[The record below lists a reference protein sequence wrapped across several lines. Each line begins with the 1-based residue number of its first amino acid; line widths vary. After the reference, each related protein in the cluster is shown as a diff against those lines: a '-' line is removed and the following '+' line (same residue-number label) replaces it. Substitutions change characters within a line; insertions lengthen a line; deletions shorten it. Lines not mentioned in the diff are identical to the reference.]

1 MISFLLCLAILIVGY
16 FVYGKIVDNTFGP
29 DDRETPAV
37 RINDGV
43 DYVVMPQWK
52 LFLVQL
58 LNIAGLGPIFGAM
71 QGALWGPVVFLWITF
86 GTIFAGGVHDYFSGM
101 MSERNDGASIAEITG
116 KYLGPVM
123 QNVMRVFSVV
133 LLIMVGTVFAVGPA
147 GLIVELCSQSG
158 ASGVLTSLLFWLII
172 ILVYYF
178 IATFISIDAVIGKI
192 YPIFG
197 ICLIIMAIGVIFGI
211 FTNPAYTIPE
221 IWDHFGSMHPSGTP
235 IWSFMFITVA
245 CGAISG
251 FHSTQSPLMAR
262 CMKSE
267 KQGHFVFYG
276 AMVCEGVIALIWA
289 AAGCSLYEV
298 TGGLNTGLAEALA
311 MGQSKA
317 IYDVCS
323 KTMGGVGI
331 ALAMIG
337 VVVCPITSG
346 DTAFRS
352 ARLTLAD
359 WFKIDQDSYANR
371 LKLCIP
377 VLGVGAFLGIGNAL
391 GFINYT
397 VIWRYFSWT
406 NQTLAMIVLWAASM
420 YLFKEK
426 KNYWITAVPATF
438 MSAVSS
444 TYFILAPECLGGLLN
459 SKTAEGAT
467 IYNTAVAY
475 PIGVI
480 FAIAMLAIFLHA
492 TKKAP
497 RRHDT
502 IYTNIYT
509 NDLLNKAP
517 SAETARRRVPCVL
530 RRFGQRNH
538 DLRRKSKTIEQLA
551 QNRLESLAAAVLT
564 GSGKGLCRR
573 VKKIFRK
580 CDKNSLQ
587 VFRGASCHILLIWEP
602 YQKNINCFMKKV
614 LT

>member
-1 MISFLLCLAILIVGY
+1 MYKRQISFLLCLAILIVGY
-16 FVYGKIVDNTFGP
+16 VVYGKIVDNTFGP

-197 ICLIIMAIGVIFGI
+197 ICLIIMAIGVIVGI

-289 AAGCSLYEV
+289 AAGCALY
-298 TGGLNTGLAEALA
+298 TITDGKMTGLAEALSA
-311 MGQSKA
+311 GQSAA
-317 IYDVCS
+317 IYDVCL
-323 KTMGGVGI
+323 KTMGNVGV

-337 VVVCPITSG
+337 VVICPITSG

-352 ARLTLAD
+352 ARLTLSD
-359 WFKIDQDSYANR
+359 WLKIDQDSYANR
-371 LKLCIP
+371 LKLCVP

-406 NQTLAMIVLWAASM
+406 NQTLAMMVLWTGAVFLFRFGYPPVCCFMAA
-420 YLFKEK
+420 L
-426 KNYWITAVPATF
+426 PATF
-438 MSAVSS
+438 MSAVSM
-444 TYFILAPECLGGLLN
+444 TYILQAPEGFQL
-459 SKTAEGAT
+459 STS
-467 IYNTAVAY
+467 IAY
-475 PIGVI
+475 PVGVI
-480 FAIAMLAIFLHA
+480 FAAACLVLFVVQ
-492 TKKAP
+492 TYV
-497 RRHDT
+497 RNRD
-502 IYTNIYT
+502 
-509 NDLLNKAP
+509 
-517 SAETARRRVPCVL
+517 SAGTAEVR
-530 RRFGQRNH
+530 
-538 DLRRKSKTIEQLA
+538 A
-551 QNRLESLAAAVLT
+551 
-564 GSGKGLCRR
+564 
-573 VKKIFRK
+573 
-580 CDKNSLQ
+580 
-587 VFRGASCHILLIWEP
+587 
-602 YQKNINCFMKKV
+602 
-614 LT
+614 

>member
-1 MISFLLCLAILIVGY
+1 MISFFICLALLIGGY
-16 FVYGKIVDNTFGP
+16 FTYGSLVDRTFGP

-37 RINDGV
+37 KINDGV
-43 DYVVMPQWK
+43 DYMVLPQWK
-52 LFLVQL
+52 LFMIQL
-58 LNIAGLGPIFGAM
+58 LNIAGLGPIFGALS
-71 QGALWGPVVFLWITF
+71 GALWGPVVFLWITF
-86 GTIFAGGVHDYFSGM
+86 GTIFAGAVHDYFSGM
-101 MSERNDGASIAEITG
+101 LSERNEGASISEISG
-116 KYLGPVM
+116 IYLGGTM
-123 QNVMRVFSVV
+123 KNVMRVFSVV

-147 GLIVELCSQSG
+147 GLIQLLFSNGGSTG
-158 ASGVLTSLLFWLII
+158 ILTNKLFWLVL

-178 IATFISIDAVIGKI
+178 IATFLSIDKIIGKI
-192 YPIFG
+192 YPVFG
-197 ICLIIMAIGVIFGI
+197 ICLIIMAVGVIVGI

-298 TGGLNTGLAEALA
+298 TGGLNTGLAQALA

-331 ALAMIG
+331 ALAMVG

-438 MSAVSS
+438 MSAVSC
-444 TYFILAPECLGGLLN
+444 TYFVLAPECLGKMINTYADGKLV
-459 SKTAEGAT
+459 A
-467 IYNTAVAY
+467 YNTAVAY
-475 PIGVI
+475 PIGII
-480 FAIAMLAIFLHA
+480 FAIAMLALFIHA
-492 TKKAP
+492 TKKHTASQ
-497 RRHDT
+497 
-502 IYTNIYT
+502 
-509 NDLLNKAP
+509 KA
-517 SAETARRRVPCVL
+517 
-530 RRFGQRNH
+530 
-538 DLRRKSKTIEQLA
+538 
-551 QNRLESLAAAVLT
+551 
-564 GSGKGLCRR
+564 
-573 VKKIFRK
+573 
-580 CDKNSLQ
+580 
-587 VFRGASCHILLIWEP
+587 
-602 YQKNINCFMKKV
+602 
-614 LT
+614 

>member
-1 MISFLLCLAILIVGY
+1 MISFLVCLALLIGGY
-16 FVYGKIVDNTFGP
+16 FVYGNLVNNIFSP

-52 LFLVQL
+52 LFLIQL

-71 QGALWGPVVFLWITF
+71 QGALWGPIVFLWITF
-86 GTIFAGGVHDYFSGM
+86 GTIFAGGVHDFFSGM
-101 MSERNDGASIAEITG
+101 MSERNDGASISEVCGI
-116 KYLGPVM
+116 YLGGLM

-133 LLIMVGTVFAVGPA
+133 LLVMVGTVFAVGPA
-147 GLIVELCSQSG
+147 GLIVTLFSNGG
-158 ASGVLTSLLFWLII
+158 AQGLVVNKEMWLWI
-172 ILVYYF
+172 ILAYYF
-178 IATFISIDAVIGKI
+178 IATFISIDKIIGKI

-197 ICLIIMAIGVIFGI
+197 ICLIIMALGVAFGI
-211 FTNPAYTIPE
+211 FTKPEYVIPE
-221 IWDHFGSMHPSGTP
+221 IWSNFRNMHPSGTP
-235 IWSFMFITVA
+235 VWSFMFITVA

-276 AMVCEGVIALIWA
+276 AMVCEGIIALIWA
-289 AAGCSLYEV
+289 AAGCALYTIADGKMV
-298 TGGLNTGLAEALA
+298 GLAEILKP
-311 MGQSKA
+311 GQSTA

-337 VVVCPITSG
+337 VVICPITSG

-371 LKLCIP
+371 LKLCVP

-420 YLFKEK
+420 YLFQEK

-438 MSAVSS
+438 MSAVSA
-444 TYFILAPECLGGLLN
+444 TYFILAPECLGSLLN

-475 PIGVI
+475 PVGVI

-492 TKKAP
+492 TKK
-497 RRHDT
+497 R
-502 IYTNIYT
+502 
-509 NDLLNKAP
+509 
-517 SAETARRRVPCVL
+517 TA
-530 RRFGQRNH
+530 
-538 DLRRKSKTIEQLA
+538 
-551 QNRLESLAAAVLT
+551 
-564 GSGKGLCRR
+564 
-573 VKKIFRK
+573 
-580 CDKNSLQ
+580 KN
-587 VFRGASCHILLIWEP
+587 A
-602 YQKNINCFMKKV
+602 
-614 LT
+614 

>member
-1 MISFLLCLAILIVGY
+1 MISFFLCLALLIGGY
-16 FVYGKIVDNTFGP
+16 FVYGKVVENTFGP

-37 RINDGV
+37 KINDGV
-43 DYVVMPQWK
+43 DYMVLPQWK
-52 LFLVQL
+52 LFMIQL
-58 LNIAGLGPIFGAM
+58 LNIAGLGPIFGALS
-71 QGALWGPVVFLWITF
+71 GALWGPVVFLWITF
-86 GTIFAGGVHDYFSGM
+86 GTIFAGAVHDYFSGM
-101 MSERNDGASIAEITG
+101 MSERNEGASISEISG
-116 KYLGPVM
+116 IYLGGAM
-123 QNVMRVFSVV
+123 KNVMRVFSVV
-133 LLIMVGTVFAVGPA
+133 LLVMVGTVFAVGPA
-147 GLIVELCSQSG
+147 GLIQLLCSKGGSEG
-158 ASGVLTSLLFWLII
+158 ILASKMFWLIL

-178 IATFISIDAVIGKI
+178 IATFLSIDKIIGKI
-192 YPIFG
+192 YPVFG
-197 ICLIIMAIGVIFGI
+197 ICLIVMALGVALGI
-211 FTNPAYTIPE
+211 FTKGYTIPE
-221 IWDHFGSMHPSGTP
+221 LWNNFTNMHPQGTP

-276 AMVCEGVIALIWA
+276 AMVCEGIIALIWA
-289 AAGCSLYEV
+289 AAGCSLYEI
-298 TGGLNTGLAEALA
+298 TGGLNTGLAAALA
-311 MGQSKA
+311 EGQSAA

-420 YLFKEK
+420 YLFQEK

-444 TYFILAPECLGGLLN
+444 TYFILAPECLGSILN

-475 PIGVI
+475 PVGVI

-492 TKKAP
+492 TKK
-497 RRHDT
+497 H
-502 IYTNIYT
+502 
-509 NDLLNKAP
+509 
-517 SAETARRRVPCVL
+517 
-530 RRFGQRNH
+530 
-538 DLRRKSKTIEQLA
+538 
-551 QNRLESLAAAVLT
+551 AA
-564 GSGKGLCRR
+564 
-573 VKKIFRK
+573 
-580 CDKNSLQ
+580 KN
-587 VFRGASCHILLIWEP
+587 A
-602 YQKNINCFMKKV
+602 
-614 LT
+614 

>member
-1 MISFLLCLAILIVGY
+1 MISFLLCLALLIIGY

-58 LNIAGLGPIFGAM
+58 LNIAGLGPIFGAL

-101 MSERNDGASIAEITG
+101 MSERNEGASIAEVTG

-123 QNVMRVFSVV
+123 QNIMRVFSVV

-147 GLIVELCSQSG
+147 GLIVTLCKNGGMSG
-158 ASGVLTSLLFWLII
+158 MLTTTLFWLII

-178 IATFISIDAVIGKI
+178 IATFISIDAIIGKI
-192 YPIFG
+192 YPVFG
-197 ICLIIMAIGVIFGI
+197 ICLIIMAVGVIIGI

-221 IWDHFGSMHPSGTP
+221 LWSNFHSMHPSGTP

-289 AAGCSLYEV
+289 AAGCALY
-298 TGGLNTGLAEALA
+298 TITDGKMTGLAEALSA
-311 MGQSKA
+311 GQSAA
-317 IYDVCS
+317 IYDVCL
-323 KTMGGVGI
+323 KTMGNVGV

-337 VVVCPITSG
+337 VVICPITSG

-352 ARLTLAD
+352 ARLTLSD
-359 WFKIDQDSYANR
+359 WLKIDQDSYVNR

-377 VLGVGAFLGIGNAL
+377 VLGVGSFLGIGNAL

-438 MSAVSS
+438 MSAVSV
-444 TYFILAPECLGGLLN
+444 TYFLLGNECLGQFLN
-459 SKTAEGAT
+459 SKTADGAT
-467 IYNTAVAY
+467 VYNTAVAY
-475 PIGVI
+475 PIGI
-480 FAIAMLAIFLHA
+480 IAAALFLGIFLYSI
-492 TKKAP
+492 KKRDVKP
-497 RRHDT
+497 Q
-502 IYTNIYT
+502 Y
-509 NDLLNKAP
+509 
-517 SAETARRRVPCVL
+517 ETL
-530 RRFGQRNH
+530 
-538 DLRRKSKTIEQLA
+538 
-551 QNRLESLAAAVLT
+551 
-564 GSGKGLCRR
+564 GK
-573 VKKIFRK
+573 
-580 CDKNSLQ
+580 
-587 VFRGASCHILLIWEP
+587 
-602 YQKNINCFMKKV
+602 
-614 LT
+614 